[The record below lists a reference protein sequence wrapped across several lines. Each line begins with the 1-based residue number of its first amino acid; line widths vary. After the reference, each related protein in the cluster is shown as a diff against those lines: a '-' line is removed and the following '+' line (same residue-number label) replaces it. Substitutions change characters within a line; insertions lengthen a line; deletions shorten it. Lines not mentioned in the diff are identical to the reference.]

1 VKECGGK
8 PAGFGASATV
18 TTLVY
23 QFGWE
28 EELSFLVDDNV
39 RRHGFRSPGAG
50 LPVLSAEAAL
60 EQDFGP
66 LVILAWQ
73 YAVPIR
79 QKHEAAF
86 RRAGH
91 PVVVPLPDVEVTTA
105 EKVP

>member
-1 VKECGGK
+1 
-8 PAGFGASATV
+8 
-18 TTLVY
+18 
-23 QFGWE
+23 
-28 EELSFLVDDNV
+28 
-39 RRHGFRSPGAG
+39 
-50 LPVLSAEAAL
+50 VLSAEAAL